1 MPALNPPASQKTLY
15 SIQQELKSGFKNLC
29 CKLDTS
35 GSTYNFIPVYEY
47 RQLGATSFSAQV
59 GSSNLMEIV
68 EGNITFTPSSH
79 VYDICDNYKLVE
91 DPLSTIAMYY
101 EDSLGRNYEIN
112 GSTTINF
119 ANYPNK
125 RIKARIHSY
134 RSSGYKQI
142 EELIIT
148 VDGSSE
154 VSGASVVRVYTNTNV
169 SNIQDGVVMNGLI
182 PTPYEIM
189 VKDILEVRKN
199 GEFEKYVDLNG
210 NDYTPTYCLSYNP
223 VMPFTSLDVPELKV
237 NYDEVEYLNLDS
249 GTSLTI
255 LPDTVHMVSILSRNA
270 TTDVVIDGG
279 STSLIVDGQSV
290 TFPFSTLNKNTI
302 KITPS
307 GGKAYV
313 SLIKPR

>member
-29 CKLDTS
+29 CKLDAS

-47 RQLGATSFSAQV
+47 RQLGATSFSPQV
-59 GSSNLMEIV
+59 GSSNLMEIID
-68 EGNITFTPSSH
+68 NNKIKFTPSSD
-79 VYDICDNYKLVE
+79 VYDICDNYQLVV
-91 DPLSTIAMYY
+91 DPLSTILMYY

-112 GSTTINF
+112 GVTEIPF
-119 ANYPNK
+119 GNYSNK
-125 RIKARIHSY
+125 TIKARIHSY

-142 EELIIT
+142 EEFIIT

-154 VSGASVVRVYTNTNV
+154 ISGTSVVRVYTNTNV
-169 SNIQDGVVMNGLI
+169 SNIQDSVVMNGLI

-199 GEFEKYVDLNG
+199 GKFEKYVDLNG

-237 NYDEVEYLNLDS
+237 NYDEVEYLNLYS
-249 GTSLTI
+249 GTPLTI
-255 LPDTVHMVSILSRNA
+255 LPDTVHTISVLSYNGK
-270 TTDVVIDGG
+270 TDISVDGG
-279 STSLIVDGQSV
+279 TAASLLDGQSI
-290 TFPFSTLNKNTI
+290 TFPFSTLNKNNI
-302 KITPS
+302 DIIPS
-307 GGKAYV
+307 AKAYV

>member
-29 CKLDTS
+29 CKLDAS

-47 RQLGATSFSAQV
+47 RQLGATSFSTQV
-59 GSSNLMEIV
+59 GSSNLMEID
-68 EGNITFTPSSH
+68 GSNITFTPSSD
-79 VYDICDNYKLVE
+79 VYDICDNYELVQ
-91 DPLSTIAMYY
+91 DNLSTIVMFY
-101 EDSLGRNYEIN
+101 EDSLGRNHEIN
-112 GSTTINF
+112 GVTTINF

-125 RIKARIHSY
+125 TIKARIHSY

-142 EELIIT
+142 EELIIRI
-148 VDGSSE
+148 DDSPE
-154 VSGASVVRVYTNTNV
+154 IFGASILRVYTNTNV
-169 SNIQDGVVMNGLI
+169 SNIQAVVINGLI

-210 NDYTPTYCLSYNP
+210 DDYTPTYCLSYNP

-237 NYDEVEYLNLDS
+237 NYDEVEYVEVTASTLS
-249 GTSLTI
+249 I
-255 LPDTVHMVSILSRNA
+255 LADTVHTISILSNGG
-270 TTDVVIDGG
+270 TTDISIDNNLA
-279 STSLIVDGQSV
+279 TALLDGQSI
-290 TFPFSTLNKNTI
+290 TFPFSTLNKHAI
-302 KITPS
+302 DISPVS
-307 GGKAYV
+307 KAYV